1 MPAHRSISVQMKR
14 QLEANDRAGLRPC
27 KSIRLLEVQ
36 SGGPNNLGCLPKD
49 CRNFIEERR
58 RLRLGEGDAEVVRN
72 LFVRLK
78 AKDPNFY
85 HLMDIDDEVRLRNV
99 LWIHPRS
106 IAAYE
111 EFHDV
116 LSFDTTYLVNRHQM
130 PFAAF
135 VGVNH
140 HGQSIL
146 LGCAL
151 VTHEDAESFKWIFSN
166 WLEAMGGVYPTG
178 IITDQCDSIRNALM
192 DIMPYSIHRY
202 CIWHIMAKLPVK
214 FRCVADYNKVIN
226 EWKGIVYDS
235 LSIEI
240 FELKWGEFIVKHRL
254 QNNKWLKDLY
264 SEREKWVPVYLNHT
278 FWAGMISTQRS
289 EGMHAYFDEFLH
301 SRCTLMQFME
311 QYEMAMSSKIQ
322 KEFVA
327 DFDSKNKIFVC
338 STEYPWEAQFQRVY
352 TNSMFMCV
360 QDSISRMK
368 YCIST
373 LEEEDTAGG
382 IQKFKV
388 LERRILN
395 DYFRKEYTYMVEYRR
410 NGDYISCN
418 CRNFE
423 FKGILCCH
431 IFEALRNL
439 NVETVNDR
447 YILRRWR
454 KDVQRRCS
462 SIFFAGGYP
471 HMTPEYKKFQE
482 VEKFFQDS
490 ADLAFGNVEK
500 MDFIKRKCME
510 IKNRLENWNSTTAT
524 NVSDSRMSGR
534 SNVVGTPILNPQV
547 TRTKGRPTEKRFKS
561 CLEKG
566 GRGRGRTTRARGGN
580 SEVLNLLAKMMSR
593 ARDRHFMTIDLV
605 IKLKELKDVFYSFE
619 NFKKLPGIN
628 YDEENNV
635 VTAADAYFSGFNDFN
650 KESPVHQEFRVNG
663 MDEFRAIREIVVIG
677 GVIKLD
683 FEALS
688 SRVDC

>member
-1 MPAHRSISVQMKR
+1 
-14 QLEANDRAGLRPC
+14 
-27 KSIRLLEVQ
+27 
-36 SGGPNNLGCLPKD
+36 
-49 CRNFIEERR
+49 
-58 RLRLGEGDAEVVRN
+58 
-72 LFVRLK
+72 
-78 AKDPNFY
+78 
-85 HLMDIDDEVRLRNV
+85 
-99 LWIHPRS
+99 
-106 IAAYE
+106 
-111 EFHDV
+111 
-116 LSFDTTYLVNRHQM
+116 
-130 PFAAF
+130 
-135 VGVNH
+135 
-140 HGQSIL
+140 
-146 LGCAL
+146 
-151 VTHEDAESFKWIFSN
+151 
-166 WLEAMGGVYPTG
+166 
-178 IITDQCDSIRNALM
+178 
-192 DIMPYSIHRY
+192 
-202 CIWHIMAKLPVK
+202 
-214 FRCVADYNKVIN
+214 
-226 EWKGIVYDS
+226 
-235 LSIEI
+235 
-240 FELKWGEFIVKHRL
+240 
-254 QNNKWLKDLY
+254 
-264 SEREKWVPVYLNHT
+264 
-278 FWAGMISTQRS
+278 
-289 EGMHAYFDEFLH
+289 
-301 SRCTLMQFME
+301 
-311 QYEMAMSSKIQ
+311 
-322 KEFVA
+322 
-327 DFDSKNKIFVC
+327 
-338 STEYPWEAQFQRVY
+338 
-352 TNSMFMCV
+352 MFMRV

-368 YCIST
+368 YCISA

-423 FKGILCCH
+423 FKRILCCH
-431 IFEALRNL
+431 IFEVLRNL

-482 VEKFFQDS
+482 VEKFFQDN

-547 TRTKGRPTEKRFKS
+547 IRTKGRPTEKRFKS

-580 SEVLNLLAKMMSR
+580 SGNGNRR
-593 ARDRHFMTIDLV
+593 ASSSQ
-605 IKLKELKDVFYSFE
+605 ELKDVFYSFE
-619 NFKKLPGIN
+619 NFKKLPGSN